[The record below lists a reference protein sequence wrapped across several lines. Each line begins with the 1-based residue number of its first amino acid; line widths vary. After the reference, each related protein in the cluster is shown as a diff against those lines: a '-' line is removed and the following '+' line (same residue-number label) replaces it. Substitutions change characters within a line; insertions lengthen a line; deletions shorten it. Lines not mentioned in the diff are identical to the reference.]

1 MKKLTYTMHLSE
13 LELVLVE
20 DLLDYALD
28 TFEAEDAKTEALFR
42 LACQGLMAKTNEMR
56 LQAGMAPKPRP
67 DTLSL
72 DEATALW
79 LATEGALPPSRVH

>member
-1 MKKLTYTMHLSE
+1 MKPTYTMYLSE

-28 TFEAEDAKTEALFR
+28 TFETDDAKTAALFR
-42 LACQGLMAKTNEMR
+42 LACEGLLTKTTEMR

-67 DTLSL
+67 DTLSTN
-72 DEATALW
+72 EAAALW
-79 LATEGALPPSRVH
+79 LATEGQLSPKVH